1 MNQSKKWKGKS
12 FFCKGVRAE
21 KDLLDRK
28 ILGADIVKSLKI
40 TKAAVNSDKNLVEEK
55 NYEDEDND
63 DKDNDKRIMMVGTVP
78 MRMTRTVT
86 MRKMLT
92 MNGFSRE

>member
-1 MNQSKKWKGKS
+1 MTAFG
-12 FFCKGVRAE
+12 
-21 KDLLDRK
+21 
-28 ILGADIVKSLKI
+28 
-40 TKAAVNSDKNLVEEK
+40 
-55 NYEDEDND
+55 EDEDND
-63 DKDNDKRIMMVGTVP
+63 DKDNDKRIMMVGTMP

>member
-1 MNQSKKWKGKS
+1 MP
-12 FFCKGVRAE
+12 
-21 KDLLDRK
+21 DRK

-40 TKAAVNSDKNLVEEK
+40 TKAAVNSDKNLVIEK
-55 NYEDEDND
+55 ITAVGEDEDND
-63 DKDNDKRIMMVGTVP
+63 DKDNDKRIMMVGTMP